1 MRYEKRK
8 LRNKNLHS
16 RSQGFFI
23 FYNVMP
29 FPPQLYYKKDTG
41 NVAVKIPYERFIV
54 NFFLNKSNRLI
65 SHTYKNAYFFLKR
78 QKKLKAENDTLM
90 DCCCLY
96 YQFGMG
102 GRNYIEK
109 QGIRAK
115 ADSLLSRKFVKLK
128 NVIWTALSS
137 KFRVD
142 LKKKNSV

>member
-1 MRYEKRK
+1 
-8 LRNKNLHS
+8 
-16 RSQGFFI
+16 
-23 FYNVMP
+23 
-29 FPPQLYYKKDTG
+29 
-41 NVAVKIPYERFIV
+41 
-54 NFFLNKSNRLI
+54 
-65 SHTYKNAYFFLKR
+65 
-78 QKKLKAENDTLM
+78 
-90 DCCCLY
+90 
-96 YQFGMG
+96 MG